1 MIMLSYFCGE
11 VDLEIEKNTR
21 NDGKSLLK
29 DFLKT
34 QNTLFCVS

>member
-1 MIMLSYFCGE
+1 MLSYFCGE

-21 NDGKSLLK
+21 NNEKSLLK

-34 QNTLFCVS
+34 QNKFSDVS

>member
-1 MIMLSYFCGE
+1 MLSYFCGE

-21 NDGKSLLK
+21 NNGKSLLK

-34 QNTLFCVS
+34 QNKLSDVS